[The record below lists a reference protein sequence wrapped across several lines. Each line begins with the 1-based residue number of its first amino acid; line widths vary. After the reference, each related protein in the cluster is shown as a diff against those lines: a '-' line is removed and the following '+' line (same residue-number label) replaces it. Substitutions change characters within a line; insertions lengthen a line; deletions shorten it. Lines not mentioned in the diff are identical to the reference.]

1 VRNLL
6 EGKVNQA
13 EFNSELTSVN
23 LKFDDLQKDFI
34 KKSANFATQKDLQQ
48 LNQALESKANLNEVH
63 EALNTKASKE
73 SVINALHRKANKNEV
88 ESVLKSKVDI
98 EELQNIINNLNNKA
112 DVSNLEKIY
121 SILDSKAEKAEVAN
135 LNNLIGSKAEI
146 KDFDLLNTCYLEIKR
161 DFSKR
166 IDDLD
171 QDIDR
176 LIENIK
182 KEFGNLNIVINN
194 LDMKKVD
201 FKEFEKLNTL
211 VSKKTD
217 NEILNSSLGQMKNDI
232 YESFGHFRNE
242 IQQSKKLFED
252 NSNDKL
258 NLLEKNLEKSLEE
271 YNRNK
276 ERINDFIEKRKTDQ
290 DENLKTSKN
299 MINILHKDL
308 LVDINLIRAEVQK
321 NINDIQ
327 DLFTRKL
334 DKREFDALKS
344 KIFETL
350 DQKVINISFKRK
362 IGYLDF

>member
-34 KKSANFATQKDLQQ
+34 KKSANFATIKDIQQ
-48 LNQALESKANLNEVH
+48 LNQAIESKANLSEVNE
-63 EALNTKASKE
+63 AMNTKASKE

-88 ESVLKSKVDI
+88 EAILKSKVDI
-98 EELQNIINNLNNKA
+98 EELQNIINNLNNKV
-112 DVSNLEKIY
+112 DVNDLEKIY
-121 SILDSKAEKAEVAN
+121 SILDSKAEKAEVSN
-135 LNNLIGSKAEI
+135 INNLIGSKAEI

-201 FKEFEKLNTL
+201 FKEFEKINTL

-232 YESFGHFRNE
+232 YESFGHFRSE
-242 IQQSKKLFED
+242 IQQSKKLYED
-252 NSNDKL
+252 SCHEKL
-258 NLLEKNLEKSLEE
+258 SLLEKNLEKSLEE

-276 ERINDFIEKRKTDQ
+276 ERINDFIEKRKMDQ

-299 MINILHKDL
+299 MIGNLHKDL
-308 LVDINLIRAEVQK
+308 LVDINLIKAEIQK
-321 NINDIQ
+321 NIHDIQ
-327 DLFTRKL
+327 DLFARKQ
-334 DKREFDALKS
+334 DKREFDAVKS
-344 KIFETL
+344 KLFETL
-350 DQKVINISFKRK
+350 DLKVICLLF
-362 IGYLDF
+362 F